1 MSTPRFR
8 TVLSICMAEQ
18 YLHRAQVTCL
28 LIDDRCLGSAKRMRP
43 VVLPAQS
50 DPGDPLIN
58 EPSILPS
65 ADMIGMIDPAW
76 KDEVVERAAAAFE
89 PCQNTAASGFEELEL
104 NGSAGLLLNDD
115 RACTN
120 PATADEIADL
130 DFNDVASPEL
140 TVDREIEHRAVS
152 KPPLSIQPEPDGPD
166 LLWLQRAFAA
176 KLPARVPWAPLFGAR
191 VIFRVSHCLSPLLA
205 TDGQ

>member
-1 MSTPRFR
+1 
-8 TVLSICMAEQ
+8 
-18 YLHRAQVTCL
+18 
-28 LIDDRCLGSAKRMRP
+28 
-43 VVLPAQS
+43 
-50 DPGDPLIN
+50 
-58 EPSILPS
+58 
-65 ADMIGMIDPAW
+65 MIGMIDPAW

-89 PCQNTAASGFEELEL
+89 TCQNAAASGFEELEL

-152 KPPLSIQPEPDGPD
+152 KPPPSIQPEPDGPD
-166 LLWLQRAFAA
+166 LLRLSGRGRAAH
-176 KLPARVPWAPLFGAR
+176 P
-191 VIFRVSHCLSPLLA
+191 
-205 TDGQ
+205 TDVRHPG

>member
-1 MSTPRFR
+1 
-8 TVLSICMAEQ
+8 
-18 YLHRAQVTCL
+18 
-28 LIDDRCLGSAKRMRP
+28 
-43 VVLPAQS
+43 
-50 DPGDPLIN
+50 
-58 EPSILPS
+58 
-65 ADMIGMIDPAW
+65 MIGMIDPAW

-120 PATADEIADL
+120 PATADEITDL
-130 DFNDVASPEL
+130 SFNDVASPEL
-140 TVDREIEHRAVS
+140 TVDREIEHRAVT

-176 KLPARVPWAPLFGAR
+176 KLPARVPWAPLSHHNCKKSDRPRSAPPLTYAAPSYHAPWHTETLYAITDQPGPLAADALDPSEVPPVVFG
-191 VIFRVSHCLSPLLA
+191 SLSCKRLY
-205 TDGQ
+205 DGSERSNERERADRIP